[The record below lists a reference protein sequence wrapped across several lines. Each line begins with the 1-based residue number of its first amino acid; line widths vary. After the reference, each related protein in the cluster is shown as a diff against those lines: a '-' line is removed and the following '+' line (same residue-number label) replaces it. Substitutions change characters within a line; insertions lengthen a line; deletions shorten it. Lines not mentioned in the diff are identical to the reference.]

1 MPLPRAPL
9 HDVLATTRTVFGV
22 ESIEYRTATDTQLG
36 AMLGIK
42 EYPTPTV
49 TGMFHALLSA
59 PFPLVLTQSF
69 TFLTKASGQGLLQ
82 RQYARMLNAGDLA
95 VTQAAQLKDALDA
108 LAGDE
113 FVMGDHHLSLLV
125 LTDPFSRYD
134 KAASRC
140 AAEDLK

>member
-9 HDVLATTRTVFGV
+9 NEILGISRPVFGV
-22 ESIEYRTATDTQLG
+22 ESIEYRSPDRHAIGRDARHQ
-36 AMLGIK
+36 GI
-42 EYPTPTV
+42 PDAHGH
-49 TGMFHALLSA
+49 GMFHALLSA

-69 TFLTKASGQGLLQ
+69 TFFTKASGQGLLQ

-125 LTDPFSRYD
+125 LTDSVLALRQSRGRR
-134 KAASRC
+134 S
-140 AAEDLK
+140 AENLE